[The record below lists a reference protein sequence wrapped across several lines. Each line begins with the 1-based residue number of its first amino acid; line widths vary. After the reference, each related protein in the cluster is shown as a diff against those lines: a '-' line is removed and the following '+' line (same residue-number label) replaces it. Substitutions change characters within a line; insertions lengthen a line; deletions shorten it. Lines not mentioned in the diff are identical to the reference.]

1 MTIRNMQARMLVA
14 AVAMLGVSASVTAG
28 FRHTNRTVI
37 VNQTTRYAEGQLAGA
52 RASSDG
58 TQYIGC
64 NTWARDDLPG
74 QDGGASRHGVCYVS
88 DARGVSA
95 VCVTSEPALLDVIA
109 SIQGDSW
116 INFTWNA
123 NNACINIESRQASS
137 QEPKR

>member
-1 MTIRNMQARMLVA
+1 MSSRRRLVRSLSARFPPRLFWCDSFQGRSRKMTIRSMQARVLVA

-37 VNQTTRYAEGQLAGA
+37 VNQTTRYAEGQLGGA

-74 QDGGASRHGVCYVS
+74 QDGGASRHRVCRLSYAT
-88 DARGVSA
+88 D
-95 VCVTSEPALLDVIA
+95 VCATCVNSEHGL
-109 SIQGDSW
+109 
-116 INFTWNA
+116 
-123 NNACINIESRQASS
+123 
-137 QEPKR
+137 